1 MRRTKAAVL
10 AALVVTVG
18 AVLVCAFTLPGA
30 ERGPAPRA
38 RHVAPDGRALVR
50 DGTPTGGDTLLAGA
64 AMVALGAGL
73 ALAVLVRNRPRQRA
87 G

>member
-1 MRRTKAAVL
+1 MRRRKTAATL

-18 AVLVCAFTLPGA
+18 VVLVCAFTLPGA
-30 ERGPAPRA
+30 APAPRA
-38 RHVAPDGRALVR
+38 RHVAPDGRTLVR

-73 ALAVLVRNRPRQRA
+73 ALVVLVCNRPRQQA